1 VEQLLKRMRP
11 VAQPRKRLRVAEPGS
26 PDTKLVGRRT
36 EETLRPGKQQTTRAR
51 SADVYSPPRMI
62 RDNKDGA
69 PILNPMAHF
78 QSAVDIAPTHGAT
91 GAQVILTQ

>member
-1 VEQLLKRMRP
+1 
-11 VAQPRKRLRVAEPGS
+11 
-26 PDTKLVGRRT
+26 
-36 EETLRPGKQQTTRAR
+36 
-51 SADVYSPPRMI
+51 MI

-78 QSAVDIAPTHGAT
+78 QSAVDIAPIHGAT